1 MIPINPTEEKTK
13 IWIDK
18 EGILNIKIF
27 MKDSAVETED
37 LLKDTKES
45 LLASGAKTKILVDIS
60 GAVIGHMRSSQ
71 LRRGVVKSIK
81 EWIKEAKFE
90 KAAVFGGDTI
100 RRTIASF
107 ILVASGIKNIRV
119 FETREKALK
128 WLKK

>member
-1 MIPINPTEEKTK
+1 MISINPTEEKTK

-18 EGILNIKIF
+18 EGILNIKLF
-27 MKDSAVETED
+27 MKDTAVEVED
-37 LLKDTKES
+37 LLKDAKES
-45 LLASGAKTKILVDIS
+45 LLTSGAKTKILVDIS
-60 GAVIGHMRSSQ
+60 GVIVGHMRSSQ
-71 LRRGVVKSIK
+71 LRKEVVKSIK

-90 KAAVFGGDTI
+90 KAAVFGGDI
-100 RRTIASF
+100 IKRTITSF